1 MKRIMLG
8 VTLVALL
15 GLAGCKGWVQRKDE
29 CLKHQ
34 PYEDAQSVPLLKGT
48 DALPAPQSKQV
59 LKIADAPA
67 LGGVKLK
74 CLDSPPAY
82 SSGTV
87 VAPKA
92 VPKVS
97 EGFHEPVAGP
107 TPKQP

>member
-1 MKRIMLG
+1 MKRSIIG

-15 GLAGCKGWVQRKDE
+15 GLAGCKGWLHRNDE

-48 DALPAPQSKQV
+48 ESLAAPQSKQA
-59 LKIADAPA
+59 LKIADVPTS
-67 LGGVKLK
+67 GGVKLK

-82 SSGTV
+82 NSGQAT
-87 VAPKA
+87 APKA
-92 VPKVS
+92 LPKVS
-97 EGFHEPVAGP
+97 EGFHEPVAQP